1 MRPQRTRKFAAAIAR
16 SGLLTALAPAL
27 VASAACLAQMP
38 PTTDPRV
45 VIDRLDAN
53 FRQFNAIGVVYPIA
67 KTDGVVITSKYR
79 GTGALISPCHMLT
92 NYHVAFEASRRE
104 VLFEV
109 GQSSGDVTGF
119 TYKTVGQV
127 IDAGAFWAER
137 DVVDDWALVKLMDPR
152 SRRSAN
158 VGDRVGF
165 LQIAAAPPATI
176 LERPVTSAGYPGG
189 QALGLMGHVNC
200 RLARVDQD
208 RRWRMACSMTEG
220 QSGGPVTLRTADR
233 GDVLIAI
240 NSAKPDGRSGI
251 VTADEVRLSNLNYAM
266 PLTRAAESRIRRS
279 MDANRCD

>member
-1 MRPQRTRKFAAAIAR
+1 MLTGALAAALI
-16 SGLLTALAPAL
+16 
-27 VASAACLAQMP
+27 ASADCLAQTP
-38 PTTDPRV
+38 PTADPRV

-67 KTDGVVITSKYR
+67 KTDGVVITSRYR
-79 GTGALISPCHMLT
+79 GTGALISPCHVLT

-109 GQSSGDVTGF
+109 GQDSGDITGF

-152 SRRSAN
+152 SRRSTN
-158 VGDRVGF
+158 VGGRVGF
-165 LQIAAAPPATI
+165 LQIAAAPSAAI
-176 LERPVTSAGYPGG
+176 LERSVTSAGYPGG
-189 QALGLMGHVNC
+189 QALGLIGHVNC

>member
-1 MRPQRTRKFAAAIAR
+1 MLPGALAAA
-16 SGLLTALAPAL
+16 LL
-27 VASAACLAQMP
+27 ASAACLAQAP
-38 PTTDPRV
+38 PTADPRV

-152 SRRSAN
+152 ERRSAN

-208 RRWRMACSMTEG
+208 RRWRLACSMTEG
-220 QSGGPVTLRTADR
+220 QSGGPITLRTADR